1 MMNDVF
7 GRNKSG
13 SMENSTGGDLALN
26 QLITQMNN
34 HFSELGGVLK
44 EISDASN
51 RKIFKQWRSL
61 NASDLVFDNS
71 IMSIYVDNSQNANA
85 ITIKPD
91 SALGVFI
98 IPANTATWITPLG
111 ASLFSISGTIAAPVY
126 ALFTDEIIRS

>member
-1 MMNDVF
+1 MNDVF
-7 GRNKSG
+7 GRKQSG

-61 NASDLVFDNS
+61 NASDLLFDNS
-71 IMSIYVDNSQNANA
+71 IMSIYVDNSQNANV

-98 IPANTATWITPLG
+98 IPANTAVWITPLG
-111 ASLFSISGTIAAPVY
+111 SSLFSVSGTIAAPVY

>member
-1 MMNDVF
+1 MNDVF
-7 GRNKSG
+7 GRNQSG

-26 QLITQMNN
+26 QLITQMNI

-44 EISDASN
+44 EISNATD

-61 NASDLVFDNS
+61 TASDLLFDNS
-71 IMSIYVDNSQNANA
+71 IMSIYVDNSQNANI

-91 SALGVFI
+91 SALGVFV
-98 IPANTATWITPLG
+98 IPASTATWITPLG